1 MNKPHADKPHADLG
15 KTVSILGIPVNLLSR
30 RQVVALASA
39 WMQDSG
45 GGVCRR
51 IVTLNAE
58 IAQMAVESEELAD
71 SIRQADLI
79 VADGIGVQLASK
91 IVGQPVPERV
101 PGVELVE
108 MLAREA
114 LQWKGIYLLG
124 AAPEVAEK
132 AAEVLKSR
140 IPALIILGTRDG
152 YFKAHEEE
160 ELLADINRTRPA
172 LLLVAMGA
180 PKQELWLSA
189 NRMRL
194 QVSVAL
200 GVGGSFDVISGNKPR
215 APRLLQTI
223 GLEWAFRMAIEP
235 RRLKGLFSCRNSSYQ
250 FFYSVK
256 LRREAIEHK
265 PLKRIQS
272 S

>member
-30 RQVVALASA
+30 RQVVALAYA

-114 LQWKGIYLLG
+114 AAMGKGIYLLG
-124 AAPEVAEK
+124 AAPGVAEK

-200 GVGGSFDVISGNKPR
+200 GVGGSFDVMSGNKPR

-235 RRLKGLFSCRNSSYQ
+235 RRLKRIIFLPKFII
-250 FFYSVK
+250 SVFLQRK
-256 LRREAIEHK
+256 VKEG
-265 PLKRIQS
+265 S
-272 S
+272 N

>member
-114 LQWKGIYLLG
+114 AAMGKGIYLLG

-235 RRLKGLFSCRNSSYQ
+235 RRLKRIIFLPKFII
-250 FFYSVK
+250 SVFLQRK
-256 LRREAIEHK
+256 VKEG
-265 PLKRIQS
+265 S
-272 S
+272 N

>member
-79 VADGIGVQLASK
+79 VTDGIGVQLASK

-114 LQWKGIYLLG
+114 AAMGKGIYLLG
-124 AAPEVAEK
+124 AAPGVAEK

-235 RRLKGLFSCRNSSYQ
+235 RRLKRIIFLPKFII
-250 FFYSVK
+250 SVFLQRK
-256 LRREAIEHK
+256 VKEG
-265 PLKRIQS
+265 S
-272 S
+272 N

>member
-15 KTVSILGIPVNLLSR
+15 KIVSILGIPVNLLSR

-114 LQWKGIYLLG
+114 AAMGKGIYLLG
-124 AAPEVAEK
+124 AAPGVAEK

-235 RRLKGLFSCRNSSYQ
+235 RRLKRIIFLPKFII
-250 FFYSVK
+250 SVFLQRK
-256 LRREAIEHK
+256 VKEG
-265 PLKRIQS
+265 S
-272 S
+272 N